1 MDKLV
6 LLNGSE
12 KTNVA
17 GTENLLRLVLDEV
30 AVRWDL
36 CATESSLISL

>member
-12 KTNVA
+12 ANVA